1 MLSLPIF
8 DLPTRSAS
16 GFMYRYILPRML
28 PEVVMGPVARRPF
41 FSLLV
46 PQSDFILATGHG
58 DSDTTTGQGESV
70 IWTVSQYNPN
80 EIQGKIIK
88 LVQCDTGAELGPDLV
103 KNGAKTYMGFD
114 ADLIWIADDS
124 YYSKPWDDPYSAA
137 CLGPIID
144 GIQALLDGQTCGE
157 SMAIEKSGFEKNAQD
172 NEDFPL
178 LQSSILFNQAHAVL
192 FGDESATIKP
202 RPRISLPAPPPLL
215 I

>member
-16 GFMYRYILPRML
+16 GMMYRYIAPRML

-46 PQSDFILATGHG
+46 PPSDFILATGHG
-58 DSDTTTGQGESV
+58 DVDTATGQNEAI
-70 IWTVSQYNPN
+70 IWTVGQYNPS
-80 EIQGKIIK
+80 EVQGKVIK

-103 KNGAKTYMGFD
+103 KNGALCYMGFD
-114 ADLIWIADDS
+114 ADLIWITDDS
-124 YYSKPWDDPYSAA
+124 YYAKHWEDPYSSA

-157 SMAIEKSGFEKNAQD
+157 SMAIEKTGFQQNAQD
-172 NEDFPL
+172 SEDFPL
-178 LQSSILFNQAHAVL
+178 LQSSILFNLQHAVL
-192 FGDESATIKP
+192 FGDPIATVKP
-202 RPRISLPAPPPLL
+202 RPRLSLPAPPPL
-215 I
+215 II

>member
-16 GFMYRYILPRML
+16 GMMYRYIAPRML

-46 PQSDFILATGHG
+46 PPSDFILATGHG
-58 DSDTTTGQGESV
+58 DVDTATGQNEAI
-70 IWTVSQYNPN
+70 IWTVGQYNPS
-80 EIQGKIIK
+80 EVQGKVIK

-103 KNGAKTYMGFD
+103 KNGALCYMGFD
-114 ADLIWIADDS
+114 ADLIWITDDS
-124 YYSKPWDDPYSAA
+124 YYAKPWEDPYSSA

-157 SMAIEKSGFEKNAQD
+157 SMAIEKTGFQQNAQD
-172 NEDFPL
+172 NGDFPL
-178 LQSSILFNQAHAVL
+178 LQSSILFNLQHAVL
-192 FGDESATIKP
+192 FGDPNATVKP
-202 RPRISLPAPPPLL
+202 RPRLSLPPPPPL
-215 I
+215 II